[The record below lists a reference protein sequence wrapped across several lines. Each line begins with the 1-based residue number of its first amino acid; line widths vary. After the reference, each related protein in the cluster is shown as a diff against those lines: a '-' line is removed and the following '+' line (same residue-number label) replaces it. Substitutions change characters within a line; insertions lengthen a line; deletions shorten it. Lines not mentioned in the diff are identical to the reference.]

1 MATEESKQ
9 QGSIPP
15 SDDEDVVP
23 DTQPQEVPLLYR
35 MAAIFVGLF
44 SIHTFQFA
52 LFMHSFPNDGRRAG
66 EADCFQAFASPL
78 PLNYSDRS
86 VKKFVMGIPYKFAY
100 HLKLL
105 HPKQDQDLEIIS
117 AFEDISPLETKDRE
131 YVTPLV
137 RGTFVGQDSKF
148 CTFKVTELPDVRLY
162 GGAPHFTVYKDQATS
177 HPNYL
182 EGGDSLLAIRTGFD
196 FKGKP
201 FTNIASLSSVIVLG
215 NVDRVPVRDIP
226 PTAFVN
232 SVCKEFN
239 VQLLVGGVDDSEL
252 LYPIISNKDILQLG
266 RITNIKDIGEYVHFQ
281 TLYLLYSPRS
291 TPWRL
296 PPVVFSPR

>member
-1 MATEESKQ
+1 MATEEKKQ
-9 QGSIPP
+9 QGSSPP
-15 SDDEDVVP
+15 SDDEDFVP
-23 DTQPQEVPLLYR
+23 NTQSQEVPLYYDI
-35 MAAIFVGLF
+35 AAIFVGLF
-44 SIHTFQFA
+44 SIHTFQYA
-52 LFMHSFPNDGRRAG
+52 LFMHSFSNDGRRAG
-66 EADCFQAFASPL
+66 EAVCFRAFASPL
-78 PLNYSDRS
+78 PLNYSDRN
-86 VKKFVMGIPYKFAY
+86 VKKLVLGIPYKFVF
-100 HLKLL
+100 HFKLL
-105 HPKQDQDLEIIS
+105 HPEQNQILEIIS
-117 AFEDISPLETKDRE
+117 NFEDISPLEPKDKE

-162 GGAPHFTVYKDQATS
+162 GGAPHFTVYQDQASS
-177 HPNYL
+177 HPSYL

-196 FKGKP
+196 SKGKP

-266 RITNIKDIGEYVHFQ
+266 RITSIKDIGEFVHFVSA
-281 TLYLLYSPRS
+281 LLTKKYPSAT
-291 TPWRL
+291 TPKCIL
-296 PPVVFSPR
+296 SKM